1 MAAIT
6 ETYDAIVV
14 GAGHAGCEAA
24 LALARRGLETV
35 LFTVS
40 IESIAM
46 MPCNPN
52 IGGSSKGHL
61 VRELDALGGE
71 MGKNIDA
78 TFIQSKMLNR
88 SKGPAVHS
96 LRAQAD
102 KAEYSA
108 RMRQILENQEHL
120 TIRQQEVSEIL
131 AEKLYTKND
140 QNDVDNVDNGCG
152 NVEKGKDSKENQK
165 YRIVGVR
172 VVSGAEYVAKAV
184 VLATGVYLKSRC
196 IYGDV
201 SQWTGPNGLM
211 AANHLSESL
220 EAHGIILNRFKTGT
234 PARIDKRSIDFSK
247 CIEQKGDTPVVP
259 FSFSTDP
266 ESVQIEQ
273 ESCWLTYTNEET
285 HKVIRENID
294 RSPLYGGVI
303 QSKGPRYCPSIEDK
317 VMRFADKDR
326 HQVFIE
332 PEGLHTN
339 EMYIDGMSS
348 SMPEDVQFAM
358 YRSVPGLE
366 NAKITRNAY
375 AIEYDCLAPK
385 QLRSS
390 LEFKNIAGLFSG
402 GQFNGSSGYE
412 EAAVQ
417 GFVAG
422 VNAGQYIFNKAPLVL
437 KRSESYIGV
446 LIDDLVTKEN
456 HEPYRMMTSRAE
468 YRLLLRQDN
477 ADLRLRKYGYQMGL
491 ISENQMEYLNRKQQL
506 ITDEI
511 QRVSKV
517 NIGTGEIVQ
526 QLLQEEGSTPLESG
540 IKLVELIRRPEL
552 SYQKLAVIDKKRP
565 TLSEEVQEQVNIEIK
580 YEGYIKRQLKQVS
593 QFEKQEAKIIP
604 LDINYDDV
612 ESLRLE
618 ARQKLKEFQPENI
631 GQASRIAGV
640 SPADISVLL
649 VYIKSLKNNK

>member
-6 ETYDAIVV
+6 ENYDVIVV

-24 LALARRGLETV
+24 LACARRGLETI

-78 TFIQSKMLNR
+78 TFIQSKMLNK

-102 KAEYSA
+102 KAEYSR
-108 RMRQILENQEHL
+108 RMRMIMENQEHL
-120 TIRQQEVSEIL
+120 TIRQQEVSEL
-131 AEKLYTKND
+131 LTEKLSTKSD
-140 QNDVDNVDNGCG
+140 QNLVDNVDNIGG
-152 NVEKGKDSKENQK
+152 KPEKSNNSKENEK

-172 VVSGAEYVAKAV
+172 VVSGATYVAKSV
-184 VLATGVYLKSRC
+184 VLATGVYLKARC

-220 EAHGIILNRFKTGT
+220 RKNGVVLTRFKTGT

-247 CIEQKGDTPVVP
+247 CVEQKGDTPVVP

-266 ESVQIEQ
+266 ASVQIEQ
-273 ESCWLTYTNEET
+273 ESCYLTYTNEET
-285 HKVIRENID
+285 HRVIRDNID

-303 QSKGPRYCPSIEDK
+303 QSTGPRYCPSIEDK

-332 PEGLHTN
+332 PEGRYTN

-366 NAKITRNAY
+366 HAKITRNAY

-385 QLRSS
+385 QLKAS
-390 LEFKNIAGLFSG
+390 LEFKNIEGLFSG

-422 VNAGQYIFNKAPLVL
+422 VNAGQYILGNEPLVL

-477 ADLRLRKYGYQMGL
+477 ADIRLRKYGYELGL
-491 ISENQMEYLNRKQQL
+491 ITEEQMNALKEKERL
-506 ITDEI
+506 IHEEI
-511 QRVSKV
+511 ERVSHV
-517 NIGTGEIVQ
+517 NIGTSEKVQ
-526 QLLQEEGSTPLESG
+526 SFLEAHESTRLDSG
-540 IKLVELIRRPEL
+540 IKLAELIRRPEL
-552 SYQKLAVIDKKRP
+552 SYQILAEIDPKRP
-565 TLSEEVQEQVNIEIK
+565 SLPIDVAEQVNIEIK
-580 YEGYIKRQLKQVS
+580 YEGYIKRQLRQVA
-593 QFEKQEAKIIP
+593 QFEKQEARLIP
-604 LDINYDDV
+604 EDLDYDEV

-618 ARQKLKEFQPENI
+618 ARQKLKDFRPANI

-649 VYIKSLKNNK
+649 VYIKSKH